1 MDLYKI
7 IMWVVVAAII
17 GFVVY
22 YVYTHFIAKKEE

>member
-1 MDLYKI
+1 MSLGRI

-22 YVYTHFIAKKEE
+22 YAYTHFIAKKE